1 MKSPRLLPVVI
12 FAAAALLTFKGIGLL
27 TNGGYVLGG
36 PSAAHAA
43 EDSTASVEN
52 AAPRT
57 EPTMSDT
64 SPTLADT
71 SPTVASPAAAAHGG
85 EGEAAAP
92 AATAS
97 TSRAVPATS
106 ASPPANAVAAANSIG
121 AAPDAPPVVPPVAGP
136 ADAAVT
142 TTDSAGHSVTL
153 AAADGTASTDDIIL
167 QRLAQRRAEL
177 DKREA
182 DLKMR
187 EAIVAAAEK
196 QMAERGDALKALEAQ
211 ITALSQQ
218 KQAMEDQQFAGI
230 VKLYE
235 NMKPQEAATIFD
247 GLDLNVLLRVAKAMD
262 PRKMSPILAK
272 MTAARAQELTM
283 QLAAT
288 DADPSPA
295 VSTVAAADPNALP
308 QIVGH

>member
-12 FAAAALLTFKGIGLL
+12 FAAVALLAFKGIGLV

-36 PSAAHAA
+36 ATAAHAA
-43 EDSTASVEN
+43 EGEDSTASVEN

-57 EPTMSDT
+57 EPTMSDA
-64 SPTLADT
+64 SPTMADT
-71 SPTVASPAAAAHGG
+71 SPTVAAPVAAAHG
-85 EGEAAAP
+85 EDAPAAP
-92 AATAS
+92 APAEGAAT
-97 TSRAVPATS
+97 PAAPVT
-106 ASPPANAVAAANSIG
+106 APTTNAVAAANSVG
-121 AAPDAPPVVPPVAGP
+121 ANAIPPPTAQP
-136 ADAAVT
+136 ADAT
-142 TTDSAGHSVTL
+142 PMTTDATGKTVSVAEAT
-153 AAADGTASTDDIIL
+153 GTAPTDDVIL

-177 DKREA
+177 DKRDA

-211 ITALSQQ
+211 ITALSEQ
-218 KQAMEDQQFAGI
+218 KQAMEDQQFAGV

-247 GLDLNVLLRVAKAMD
+247 GLDLTVLLRVAKAMD

-272 MTAARAQELTM
+272 MAATRAQELTM
-283 QLAAT
+283 QLAA
-288 DADPSPA
+288 ADTGA
-295 VSTVAAADPNALP
+295 VQEVSSVAPADPNALP
-308 QIVGH
+308 QIIGH